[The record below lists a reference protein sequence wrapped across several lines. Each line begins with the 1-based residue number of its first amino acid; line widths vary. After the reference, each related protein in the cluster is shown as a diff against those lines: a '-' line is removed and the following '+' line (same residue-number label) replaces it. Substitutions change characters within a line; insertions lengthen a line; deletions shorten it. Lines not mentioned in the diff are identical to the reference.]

1 MKAPRPWVDDPE
13 ADETLREVLRSTPGA
28 RPLDQV
34 TRQRLRARVA
44 RAAAVPTL
52 AAGWLFVKSA
62 AAGLGIVLGT
72 GVVAVA
78 TGVVDWPSSQPLQ
91 SEPRAPSKTPERTTS
106 RPARAVPLAAPAAPP
121 ANDTTEPV
129 TKLNPTPSL
138 PLPSASVSG
147 AGTLSAEAAL
157 LEQARGEM
165 RVAPAAALSSAAEHA
180 RRFPRGQLA
189 SERTLIQIE
198 ALHRLGR
205 DREARALA
213 RGLLGG
219 AASGLYAERV
229 HQLLGE
235 IVEP

>member
-1 MKAPRPWVDDPE
+1 MNAPRRWVDDPE
-13 ADETLREVLRSTPGA
+13 ADETLREVLLAAPGA
-28 RPLDQV
+28 RSLDQL
-34 TRQRLRARVA
+34 TRRRLRARVA
-44 RAAAVPTL
+44 RASVVPAA

-72 GVVAVA
+72 GAIAVS
-78 TGVVDWPSSQPLQ
+78 TGVVDWSPSRPVQ
-91 SEPRAPSKTPERTTS
+91 SGPQAPSKAAERTTS
-106 RPARAVPLAAPAAPP
+106 TPVLAAPPSAPALPPENQLDEP
-121 ANDTTEPV
+121 A

-138 PLPSASVSG
+138 PLPSASASG
-147 AGTLSAEAAL
+147 AGTLSAEAVL

-165 RVAPAAALSSAAEHA
+165 RASPALALSIAAEHA

-189 SERTLIQIE
+189 SERALIQIE

-205 DREARALA
+205 DGEARTLA

-219 AASGLYAERV
+219 ASSGLYAERV

-235 IVEP
+235 IAEP